1 MPIRLEKSPL
11 PRLALEV
18 RAPFVLS
25 WYAVSSQDSVR
36 RYAGNPI
43 LLPAQL
49 TPSRPDFEVV
59 GVFNPGAIRVG
70 EETVLLLRVAEAP
83 REVPD
88 GYVASPMYD
97 PELGEIVVRT
107 WPKSTPGLDLTDSRL
122 LVVAGDTFLTSIS
135 HFRRARSVDGFQFQV
150 DPVPAFSAGHAL
162 EAFGVE
168 DPRITRIGD
177 IYWVNYTAVSGAGI
191 ATALASSRDLA
202 SFERHG
208 VIFSPPNRDVTIFPE
223 QMQGR
228 YWALHR
234 PMPEDIG
241 RPAIWLA
248 SSPDLL
254 AWGGHRLVASARVGM
269 WDDLKIG
276 GGAVPF
282 RVDANG
288 RQAWLA
294 IYHGVTASPL
304 TYSLGA
310 LLLDAEDP
318 GIVLGRSRKPILFP
332 EAPYELN
339 GFFANVT
346 FTCGAHAA
354 GDLVRVYYGASDGV
368 TCVADLS
375 LAHILAGLA

>member
-1 MPIRLEKSPL
+1 
-11 PRLALEV
+11 V
-18 RAPFVLS
+18 T
-25 WYAVSSQDSVR
+25 VSTRSTVR
-36 RYAGNPI
+36 RFGGNPI
-43 LLPAQL
+43 LSPSQL
-49 TPSRPDFEVV
+49 EPSRPDFEVV
-59 GVFNPGAIRVG
+59 GVFNPGVIRVG
-70 EETVLLLRVAEAP
+70 DETTLLLRVAEAP
-83 REVPD
+83 LDVPAHH
-88 GYVASPMYD
+88 VAAPIYD
-97 PELGEIVVRT
+97 PESKRVVVRT
-107 WPKSTPGLDLTDSRL
+107 WPKDTPFLDTSDSRL
-122 LVVAGDTFLTSIS
+122 ITVGNDTFLTSIS
-135 HFRRARSVDGFQFQV
+135 HFRRARSKDGFEFEV
-150 DPVPAFSAGHAL
+150 ESRPAFSASEPL

-177 IYWVNYTAVSGAGI
+177 TFWVNYTAVSSAGI
-191 ATALASSRDLA
+191 STALASSPDLV

-223 QMQGR
+223 QIHGR

-254 AWGGHRLVASARVGM
+254 SWGGHRLVASARVGM

-282 RVDANG
+282 RVQVG
-288 RQAWLA
+288 GKSAWLA

-318 GIVLGRSRKPILFP
+318 GRVIGRSRAPILFP
-332 EAPYELN
+332 EAPYELK

-346 FTCGAHAA
+346 FTCGLHAE
-354 GDLVRVYYGASDGV
+354 GDLVRIYYGASDGV

-375 LAHILAGLA
+375 LQEILSGLA

>member
-1 MPIRLEKSPL
+1 MSTRST
-11 PRLALEV
+11 
-18 RAPFVLS
+18 
-25 WYAVSSQDSVR
+25 VR
-36 RYAGNPI
+36 RFSGNPI
-43 LLPAQL
+43 LSPSQL
-49 TPSRPDFEVV
+49 EPSRPDFEVV
-59 GVFNPGAIRVG
+59 GVFNPGVIRVG
-70 EETVLLLRVAEAP
+70 DETTLLLRVAEAP
-83 REVPD
+83 LDVPAHH
-88 GYVASPMYD
+88 VAAPIFDS
-97 PELGEIVVRT
+97 ESKRIVVRT
-107 WPKSTPGLDLTDSRL
+107 WSKDTPFLDTSDSRL
-122 LVVAGDTFLTSIS
+122 ITVGNDTFLTSIS
-135 HFRRARSVDGFQFQV
+135 HFRRARSKDGFEFEV
-150 DPVPAFSAGHAL
+150 EPRPAFSAAEPL

-177 IYWVNYTAVSGAGI
+177 TFWVNYTAVSSAGI
-191 ATALASSRDLA
+191 STALASSRDLV

-223 QMQGR
+223 QIRGR

-254 AWGGHRLVASARVGM
+254 SWGGHRLVASARAGM

-282 RVDANG
+282 RVQVRG
-288 RQAWLA
+288 SSAWLA

-318 GIVLGRSRKPILFP
+318 GRVIGRSREPILFP
-332 EAPYELN
+332 EAPYELK

-346 FTCGAHAA
+346 FKCGLHAE
-354 GDLVRVYYGASDGV
+354 GDLVRIYYGASDGV

-375 LAHILAGLA
+375 LEGILSGLG